1 MPLPPSTPH
10 LVEVAPNCSMSWR
23 QALWFYAWV
32 CTASLGIAGAF
43 AWRGYWPVLPFA
55 GLELAVLGLALWVSL
70 QRGSYR
76 EVIRIYPDR
85 VVVEKGVRE
94 RRANVEFPLH
104 WARVTLRPA
113 PMASFP
119 SQLLISSHGRSCEI
133 GRCLTESERLGLR
146 SRLEQL
152 IGGVA
157 QTPAV
162 RPATDASPAQ
172 RIDDR
177 STPHA

>member
-1 MPLPPSTPH
+1 MLAATPPPH
-10 LVEVAPNCSMSWR
+10 LVEIAPNCSLSWR

-32 CTASLGIAGAF
+32 CTASLSIAGLL
-43 AWRGYWPVLPFA
+43 AWRGFWPVLPFA
-55 GLELAVLGLALWVSL
+55 GLELAVLGAALWVSM
-70 QRGSYR
+70 QRGRYR
-76 EVIRIYPDR
+76 EVILVYPHK

-94 RRANVEFPLH
+94 GHTAVEFPLH

-113 PMASFP
+113 PLASFP

-133 GRCLTESERLGLR
+133 GRCLTESEREGLR

-152 IGGVA
+152 IGGVD
-157 QTPAV
+157 QTPVCAG
-162 RPATDASPAQ
+162 ADASPAQ